1 MQGGRKPRPTHLK
14 AVMGN
19 PGKRPLNRDEP
30 KPTPNLPD
38 PPDELN
44 DDARIEWERISREL
58 YQLGLLTSIDRAG
71 LAAYCQAY
79 GRWMIAERAVNEAA
93 SEDPIFHGL
102 LVITTHGNVIQN
114 PMVGA
119 ANRAMA
125 DMMRYAVE
133 FGLTPSS
140 RSRVRA
146 EGVKDEDKAE
156 KYFKA
161 S

>member
-1 MQGGRKPRPTHLK
+1 VAGRPKPTQLK
-14 AVMGN
+14 ILTGN
-19 PGKRPLNRDEP
+19 PGKRPLNRNEP
-30 KPTPNLPD
+30 KPARNLPD

-44 DDARIEWERISREL
+44 EDARIEWDRISREL
-58 YQLGLLTSIDRAG
+58 YLLGLLTSIDRSG

-93 SEDPIFHGL
+93 SRDPRFHGL
-102 LVITTHGNVIQN
+102 LVLTTNGNIIQN

-140 RSRVRA
+140 RSRVRV
-146 EGVKDEDKAE
+146 EGVKDEDEAE

-161 S
+161 G